1 VPVSVCT
8 GHPSGQRGCGTH
20 TFLRKPESRHE
31 ISDLT
36 ISRRLYLGFG
46 IIIAILIMLVA
57 IAYRNIAQLGQANDI
72 NIHTYRVLGK
82 VNGALEQLI
91 NIETGQR
98 GYALTGNI
106 ASLEPYNAGKLTLRE
121 HLDAA
126 LKLTADNPAQ
136 QERLHRLDQAQQDWL
151 SNAVDPVIALRR
163 SHDDE
168 QIQAVLA
175 SSKRARA
182 RPACR
187 CDGVLLTTSLDRKK
201 RSGSINAGRH
211 HVAGALQAGAQG
223 TRLANQIELAQQ
235 LAHRGASVALARR
248 WRIRPAKQDADSKTG
263 RW

>member
-175 SSKRARA
+175 VVKEGKGKAGMDAMR
-182 RPACR
+182 
-187 CDGVLLTTSLDRKK
+187 VLISD
-201 RSGSINAGRH
+201 IVNAEE
-211 HVAGALQAGAQG
+211 AL
-223 TRLANQIELAQQ
+223 L
-235 LAHRGASVALARR
+235 ASVRALRLGCNR
-248 WRIRPAKQDADSKTG
+248 
-263 RW
+263 